1 MDDKIGFGIRIKEM
15 REYRKLTIEEAAEQ
29 YDCSVSTWK
38 QYERGERL
46 PSVPKLKNIC
56 LVLRVKPEYIF
67 GSELE
72 GLQKDIEEIEQLK
85 LKIEQLTPL
94 DITVL
99 DAAVSK
105 RLELEKDK

>member
-1 MDDKIGFGIRIKEM
+1 M
-15 REYRKLTIEEAAEQ
+15 
-29 YDCSVSTWK
+29 
-38 QYERGERL
+38 
-46 PSVPKLKNIC
+46 
-56 LVLRVKPEYIF
+56 LRVKPEYIF